1 MKNARLFLFGIALT
15 TATLLSSCNS
25 CPFEGSQHGKVNH
38 AVFVWLK
45 KPGDA
50 ADRQKLIDAAKM
62 LKREL
67 HEVETL
73 TVGQMLPSK
82 RPIVDSTYD
91 VGFVMRFANQAAM
104 DRYEQSDVH
113 QKAVKELLL
122 PISKKVQVYDFVTE

>member
-1 MKNARLFLFGIALT
+1 MKNAKLFLLSATLAA
-15 TATLLSSCNS
+15 ATLLSSCNS
-25 CPFEGSQHGKVNH
+25 CPFAGSQRGKVNH

-45 KPGDA
+45 KPGNA

-62 LKREL
+62 LKSKL
-67 HEVETL
+67 PEVETL

-91 VGFVMRFANQAAM
+91 VGFVMRFATQAAM